1 MTVKNPLVKLAY
13 TTRDHSMP
21 TAVDHHEAG
30 SARFLSNKQSK
41 GFVSYLNHIIAV
53 MIIKFQTISIQ
64 KKENCWF

>member
-30 SARFLSNKQSK
+30 SSKILSKKQSK
-41 GFVSYLNHIIAV
+41 AFVSYLNHIIVV
-53 MIIKFQTISIQ
+53 MFDPKN
-64 KKENCWF
+64 KENCCF